1 MGETGV
7 ASFEALEAKINK
19 AAELIDRL
27 RREKNTIEEANKE
40 LKGKMESLYI
50 KNEELAKELKRL
62 QKTHKGKT
70 DSDTSREEIKKKI
83 EEMLAKLDQLDV

>member
-19 AAELIDRL
+19 AAELIERL
-27 RREKNTIEEANKE
+27 RQEKNTIEADNKE

-50 KNEELAKELKRL
+50 KNEELEKELKRL
-62 QKTHKGKT
+62 QKTQKGKK
-70 DSDTSREEIKKKI
+70 DSDSSREEIKKKI
-83 EEMLAKLDQLDV
+83 EEMLAKLNQLDV